1 MSINKKIIA
10 LCLLVAASAFA
21 SPKADPVSEV
31 RRHDEELQAML
42 KRYNPSDKS
51 QQDSLKQ
58 MINGMFSFPE
68 LGKRALGKTWATLKK
83 PQQDSFVAVFR
94 RMVENS
100 SIKRLESYRADSTKY
115 SPVVGKGD
123 KTVVT
128 AKVFNKGKSSKV
140 VYKLFPEGD
149 TWKAW
154 DLVLDEVSS
163 LRSYRD
169 QFSTIVAKEG
179 FDGLMK
185 RLRKNA
191 GA

>member
-1 MSINKKIIA
+1 MSMKRS
-10 LCLLVAASAFA
+10 LLVLLVLTASVFA
-21 SPKADPVSEV
+21 EKKPDPVEEV
-31 RRHDEELQAML
+31 RIHDQELQSML
-42 KRYNPSDKS
+42 KRYKS
-51 QQDSLKQ
+51 TDMAQHDTLKTL
-58 MINGMFSFPE
+58 INGMFSFPE

-83 PQQDSFVAVFR
+83 TEQDSFVAVFR

-115 SPVVGKGD
+115 SAATGTGD

-128 AKVFNKGKSSKV
+128 ALVFNRGKSSKV

-149 TWKAW
+149 SWKAW
-154 DLVLDEVSS
+154 DLVLDDVSS

-169 QFSTIVAKEG
+169 QFSSIIGKEG

>member
-1 MSINKKIIA
+1 MRHLKFAAAAIILA
-10 LCLLVAASAFA
+10 TSAFA
-21 SPKADPVSEV
+21 QTKTDPVTVV
-31 RRHDEELQAML
+31 RQHDVELQGML
-42 KRYNPSDKS
+42 KRYKSSDKL
-51 QQDSLKQ
+51 QQDTLKK

-68 LGKRALGKTWATLKK
+68 LGKRALGKTWAGLKK

-115 SPVVGKGD
+115 SAATGAAD

-128 AKVFNKGKSSKV
+128 ATVYNRGKSSTV
-140 VYKLFPEGD
+140 VYKLFQDASG
-149 TWKAW
+149 WKAL
-154 DLVLDEVSS
+154 DLVLDDVSS
-163 LRSYRD
+163 LRSYKD

-185 RLRKNA
+185 RLRKNS

>member
-1 MSINKKIIA
+1 MFLKRS
-10 LCLLVAASAFA
+10 LLVLLVVAASGFA
-21 SPKADPVSEV
+21 QTKSDPVEEV
-31 RRHDEELQAML
+31 RRHDQELQAML
-42 KRYNPSDKS
+42 KRYKPANLAQHDT
-51 QQDSLKQ
+51 LKTL
-58 MINGMFSFPE
+58 INGMFSFPE

-83 PQQDSFVAVFR
+83 PEQDSFVAVFR

-115 SPVVGKGD
+115 SAATGTGD

-128 AKVFNKGKSSKV
+128 ALVFNRGKSSKV
-140 VYKLFPEGD
+140 VYKLFPEGES
-149 TWKAW
+149 WKAW
-154 DLVLDEVSS
+154 DLVLDDVSS

-169 QFSTIVAKEG
+169 QFSSILNKEG

>member
-1 MSINKKIIA
+1 MRHLSFVVATLI
-10 LCLLVAASAFA
+10 LAASVFA
-21 SPKADPVSEV
+21 ETKSDPVTAV
-31 RRHDEELQAML
+31 RQHDIELQAML
-42 KRYNPSDKS
+42 KRYKSTDKA
-51 QQDSLKQ
+51 QQDSLKR
-58 MINGMFSFPE
+58 MINGMFSFQE
-68 LGKRALGKTWATLKK
+68 LGKRALGKNWTPLKK
-83 PQQDSFVAVFR
+83 ADQDSFVAVFR

-115 SPVVGKGD
+115 APAVGAGD

-128 AKVFNKGKSSKV
+128 ATVFNRGKPSKV
-140 VYKLFPEGD
+140 VYKLFPEGG

-163 LRSYRD
+163 LRSYKD
-169 QFSTIVAKEG
+169 QFSSIMAKEG

-185 RLRKNA
+185 RLRKNS

>member
-1 MSINKKIIA
+1 MSIKKKIIA
-10 LCLLVAASAFA
+10 VSLVFAASVFA
-21 SPKADPVSEV
+21 LPKADPVSEV

-42 KRYNPSDKS
+42 KRYNSADKS
-51 QQDSLKQ
+51 QQDSLKKL
-58 MINGMFSFPE
+58 INGMFSFNE

-94 RMVENS
+94 RMVENT

-115 SPVVGKGD
+115 SPVVGSGD
-123 KTVVT
+123 KTVLT

-140 VYKLFPEGD
+140 VYKLFPEGN

-163 LRSYRD
+163 LRSYKD
-169 QFSTIVAKEG
+169 QFATIVGKEG

-185 RLRKNA
+185 RLRKNT

>member
-1 MSINKKIIA
+1 MSVNKF
-10 LCLLVAASAFA
+10 LPLLLIVAGTVLAQTKS
-21 SPKADPVSEV
+21 DPVEEI
-31 RRHDEELQAML
+31 RRNDQELQAML
-42 KRYNPSDKS
+42 KRYKS
-51 QQDSLKQ
+51 TNKAQQDTLKTLV
-58 MINGMFSFPE
+58 NGMFSFPE

-115 SPVVGKGD
+115 APVAGTGD

-128 AKVFNKGKSSKV
+128 ATVFLHGKPSKV
-140 VYKLFPEGD
+140 VYRLFQEGSA
-149 TWKAW
+149 WKAW
-154 DLVLDEVSS
+154 DLVLDDVSS
-163 LRSYRD
+163 LRSYKD
-169 QFSTIVAKEG
+169 QFGTIVAKEG
-179 FDGLMK
+179 FEGLMK

>member
-1 MSINKKIIA
+1 MSLKKT
-10 LCLLVAASAFA
+10 LLVLLILTGSVFA
-21 SPKADPVSEV
+21 QTKADPVEEV
-31 RRHDEELQAML
+31 RRHDQELQAML
-42 KRYNPSDKS
+42 KRYKSTDKA
-51 QQDSLKQ
+51 QQDSLKTL
-58 MINGMFSFPE
+58 INSMFSFPE

-83 PQQDSFVAVFR
+83 PEQDSFVAVFR
-94 RMVENS
+94 KMVENS
-100 SIKRLESYRADSTKY
+100 SIKRLESYRADSTQY
-115 SPVVGKGD
+115 AAATGTGD

-128 AKVFNKGKSSKV
+128 AKVFNHGKSSKV
-140 VYKLFPEGD
+140 VYKLFLEGNG
-149 TWKAW
+149 WKAW

-169 QFSTIVAKEG
+169 QFNSIVAKEG